1 MTIERKIREHLL
13 KEAESMDCPPE
24 ISKRIEQSYT
34 HYFQP
39 KRREMT
45 MKKRVIGGIVA
56 AAILIPTAAF
66 AAPPLL
72 EMLTRTPLTAEQVKV
87 DEVSKATLEKL
98 YSAFPETKSFE
109 IIEASNVQGD
119 AINPKDSTELSKV
132 NVNQTSIILQ
142 EKGGTGK
149 KITLHINGGTG
160 EIEHVD
166 QENWEP
172 KEKPLITLTDQEIK
186 AKVDNLIDKMYGN
199 VDAYEFAME
208 QMENPNQKVLMLNYI
223 IKGADTPFYQV
234 FVHDNAINLT
244 RVGGEP
250 APSHI
255 KVEGLFT
262 RDGKPDYTYDS
273 ILNDDK
279 LFALL
284 QISPTELK
292 EELAKGLSVADIA
305 ASKNISKQQVLEVIA
320 NTQVEKQLEAEQ
332 NGVVPTSNRSKEQ
345 LLKDIEPKLLPIL
358 DHKNE
363 TPQK

>member
-13 KEAESMDCPPE
+13 KEAETMECPPA
-24 ISKRIEQSYT
+24 ISKRIEQSYSQ
-34 HYFQP
+34 YFQP
-39 KRREMT
+39 KRSEIT

-66 AAPPLL
+66 AAPPLI
-72 EMLTRTPLTAEQVKV
+72 EMLTRTPMTAEQVKV
-87 DEVSKATLEKL
+87 DEIGKATLEKL

-109 IIEASNVQGD
+109 IIEASNVQG
-119 AINPKDSTELSKV
+119 V
-132 NVNQTSIILQ
+132 QTSIILQ

-149 KITLHINGGTG
+149 KITLHINAGG

-172 KEKPLITLTDQEIK
+172 KEKSLITLTDQEIK
-186 AKVDNLIDKMYGN
+186 AKVDTLIEKMYGN
-199 VDAYEFAME
+199 VNAYEFAME

-223 IKGADTPFYQV
+223 IKGAETPFYQV

-279 LFALL
+279 LFSLL
-284 QISPTELK
+284 QISPTEFK
-292 EELAKGLSVADIA
+292 EELAKGQSVADIA
-305 ASKNISKQQVLEVIA
+305 ASKNITKQQVLEVIA
-320 NTQVEKQLEAEQ
+320 ITQVEKQLEAEQ
-332 NGVVPTSNRSKEQ
+332 NGVVPKSNISKEQ
-345 LLKDIEPKLLPIL
+345 LLKEIEPKLLPIL
-358 DHKNE
+358 DLKNE